1 MFKRGSYFYYAL
13 SNGMFYFSWGM
24 FASIISVFLAGKN
37 CSATQISLITSA
49 ASLFAMIFQPVT
61 GFLADKIQSPKKVAT
76 ICLILSLLCGM
87 GFAYSN
93 SFILLFL
100 MNGLAQ
106 GFLNGTVA
114 LSDRLAV
121 ASPFP
126 FGTIRFWGS
135 LFYAFA
141 AQLSGFVFDNISP
154 LMNYYIFG
162 VGIAITTLGF
172 IGMKDAILISSND
185 EKVTI
190 KEACTRLIHN
200 KKFVL
205 FVAIYCLYQ
214 GSSAAQFT
222 YMPLLMKE
230 LGGSTTLVGTTL
242 LLSTLFEI
250 PTVFLSDRI
259 FKKISYRTLMVFASG
274 LSIVRYMWYST
285 MPSPNAIMAV
295 FFFQGLTSIVMI
307 LVAVRIV
314 IDIVDESYVNSAYGI
329 SSMLARGLFSLIFVI
344 GFGRI
349 LDTFPGT
356 TGFQYVYWLIS
367 VTTLIALILAT
378 RFKMD

>member
-49 ASLFAMIFQPVT
+49 ASLFAMVFQPVT

-76 ICLILSLLCGM
+76 VCLALATICGI

-93 SFILLFL
+93 NFILLFL

-135 LFYAFA
+135 LLYAIA
-141 AQLSGFVFDNISP
+141 AQLSGFVYDNISP
-154 LMNYYIFG
+154 VMNYYIFAFG
-162 VGIAITTLGF
+162 LIITVFGF
-172 IGMKDAILISSND
+172 IGMKDAIPNSSSDNQ
-185 EKVTI
+185 VTI
-190 KEACTRLIHN
+190 GAAFKTLIHN

-205 FVAIYCLYQ
+205 FTAINCLYM
-214 GSSAAQFT
+214 GSHTAQFT
-222 YMPLLMKE
+222 YMPLFIKQ
-230 LGGSTTLVGTTL
+230 LGGTTTLVGTTL

-250 PTVFLSDRI
+250 PAVFFSDRI
-259 FKKISYRTLMVFASG
+259 FKKISYRNLMVFACG
-274 LSIVRYMWYST
+274 LTILRYVWYST
-285 MPSPNAIMAV
+285 LPSPNAIMAA

-307 LVAVRIV
+307 LVSVRIV
-314 IDIVDESYVNSAYGI
+314 IDIVDENYVNSAYGI
-329 SSMLARGLFSLIFVI
+329 SAMLARGLFALTFVI

-349 LDTFPGT
+349 LDMFPGT
-356 TGFQYVYWLIS
+356 TGFQYVYWIIS
-367 VTTLIALILAT
+367 VTNVIALILAT
-378 RFKMD
+378 RFKTD